1 MKGGKK
7 VNTKLITRS
16 EIRKTLNK
24 IQPGSIITCKI
35 FNSTNKSYIN
45 NYLGILSQ
53 TGYLKRVFRGNYE
66 IVKKIKLKRRGP
78 KKGSPP
84 PTTLKDLSTIPNI
97 LRSSESG
104 LVAWEIYHAYQ
115 RITPPDKQV
124 NIHYLY
130 RLLKY
135 AQIKEIIAYNGRN
148 ENLRKHRKGP
158 APKRVVLIKKD
169 ISDEEWDNFV
179 NDYRLYYQYLKD
191 HKVGRKYKPKT
202 VVQKFNQCDSIVQNF
217 GDDRHNPNKQYVEKF
232 YIKKTKEYLGVKRVR
247 CLVITGPCY
256 DHHMKTL
263 FSTIADKIFVCEI
276 APDVFDNIY
285 RKSKICPY
293 RLKQKVSLLNCD
305 VNDIAVVDCRYADID
320 LMRTLRNN
328 YSIISEQIKRQDMFC
343 DKNKEK
349 FITFTFTRRYD
360 GYENS
365 IVDLKK
371 LCWNRFGA
379 EVESITDGVHVRKQ
393 TKKLSSCKRHFVN
406 MRENGRIQ
414 EIYVF
419 TYQDDVPMM
428 NILVIYK

>member
-1 MKGGKK
+1 MD
-7 VNTKLITRS
+7 TKLITRG
-16 EIRKTLNK
+16 EIRETLNK

-35 FNSTNKSYIN
+35 FNNANKSAIN
-45 NYLGILSQ
+45 SYLGILHQS
-53 TGYLKRVFRGNYE
+53 GHVKRVSWGGYE
-66 IVKKIKLKRRGP
+66 IVKKIILKRRGR
-78 KKGSPP
+78 KKGQFTA
-84 PTTLKDLSTIPNI
+84 TTLLKDVTSIPNI

-104 LVAWEIYHAYQ
+104 LVVWEIYHAYQ

-124 NIHYLY
+124 NMHYLY

-135 AQIKEIIAYNGRN
+135 GQVRGIIAYNGRN
-148 ENLRKHRKGP
+148 ENLRKRRKGP

-169 ISDEEWDNFV
+169 ISDEEWGNFV
-179 NDYRLYYQYLKD
+179 NDYILYYQYKKE
-191 HKVGRKYKPKT
+191 HKKEKRHKPQT
-202 VVQKFNQCDSIVQNF
+202 VVQKFNKCDSIIQNF
-217 GDDRHNPNKQYVEKF
+217 GDDRNNPNKQYVEEF
-232 YIKKTKEYLGVKRVR
+232 YIKKAKEYLGNKLVR

-293 RLKQKVSLLNCD
+293 RLKQKVFLLSCD

-349 FITFTFTRRYD
+349 FITFTFTRRHD

-365 IVDLKK
+365 IADLKK
-371 LCWNRFGA
+371 LCRNRFGA
-379 EVESITDGVHVRKQ
+379 EIESITDGVHVRNQ

-406 MRENGRIQ
+406 MRKNGRIR
-414 EIYVF
+414 EMYVF

-428 NILVIYK
+428 NILIVYK